1 MEIKPHT
8 FDELIHKW
16 NNIPIFLVLL
26 SGFLLRLIKVNTR
39 GIWYDDA
46 FSILL
51 ANRPIAD
58 IIRGT
63 AADTMP
69 PVYYFLLHIWGMIS
83 QQIWFLRS
91 LNILLSTGSIYLIYI
106 LVKKLTNPKAAI
118 IAGFLT
124 AISPFQIFHA
134 QELRMYV
141 VLQNAILINIILFID
156 IFIHNIKS
164 SSQKM
169 LMAGMVLSGVIAL
182 YTHNLAVFTMA
193 ALDAYLLIKKEWKKL
208 LRLLVMQGIMVVL
221 FIPWLI
227 FLPGQIAK
235 IQTAFWTPRPGIVQ
249 IIQGILT
256 TLSTL
261 PQSNIG
267 VYFAAVIIAI
277 VFVILV
283 QKAKFRVISRIEIQL
298 LFCMIIIP
306 PLLMFFVSW
315 FMRPIYVPR
324 AFIVSGV
331 LFYAMAAVLL
341 LEPTI
346 LSKKVSG
353 ETKSPSKIDPFGKI
367 AILLFILISIPAL
380 LYQYT
385 YKSFPRS
392 EFEKM
397 MITIGDRCS
406 ENCVIVHD
414 NKLSYFP
421 AYVYDHQATQ
431 VFIADEVGTHND
443 TLALISQEAMNI
455 YAQPDIDS
463 AVGNYSEVR
472 FVVFSKAIA
481 EYEEIGVHVHP
492 KIQWLD
498 DHFIRD
504 NHISIGD
511 LEIFYFSKIQ

>member
-1 MEIKPHT
+1 MEIKSHT

-16 NNIPIFLVLL
+16 NNLPIFLILL
-26 SGFLLRLIKVNTR
+26 TGIFLRLIKVSTR

-51 ANRPIAD
+51 ANRSITD

-63 AADTMP
+63 TADTMP

-91 LNILLSTGSIYLIYI
+91 LNILLSTGSIYLVYI
-106 LVKKLTNPKAAI
+106 LVKKLSNPKAAI

-141 VLQNAILINIILFID
+141 VLQNAILINFIIFID
-156 IFIHNIKS
+156 IFILNFKS
-164 SSQKM
+164 NPQKM

-182 YTHNLAVFTMA
+182 YTHNLAVFTLA
-193 ALDAYLLIKKEWKKL
+193 ALDAYLLLKKEWKKL
-208 LRLLVMQGIMVVL
+208 IRLLVMQGIMVVL
-221 FIPWLI
+221 FTPWLV
-227 FLPGQIAK
+227 FLPGQINK
-235 IQTAFWTPRPGIVQ
+235 IQTAFWTPKPDLVQ
-249 IIQGILT
+249 LIQGILT

-261 PQSNIG
+261 PQSTIG
-267 VYFAAVIIAI
+267 VYIAAVLIAV
-277 VFVILV
+277 VFVILI
-283 QKAKFRVISRIEIQL
+283 QKTKIQVIKRVEVQL
-298 LFCMIIIP
+298 LLCLIIIP

-331 LFYAMAAVLL
+331 LFYALAAIIL

-346 LSKKVSG
+346 LPKNESG
-353 ETKSPSKIDPFGKI
+353 ETNLISRVDPFAKM
-367 AILLFILISIPAL
+367 AILIFILIAIPAL
-380 LYQYT
+380 LFQYT
-385 YKSFPRS
+385 YQSFPRS

-397 MITIGDRCS
+397 MKTIGDNCT

-421 AYVYDHQATQ
+421 AYVYDRQATQ

-443 TLALISQEAMNI
+443 TLALISQQAMNI
-455 YAQPDIDS
+455 YAQPDINT
-463 AVGNYSEVR
+463 AVGNNQEVR

-481 EYEEIGVHVHP
+481 EYKEIGVSVHP
-492 KIQWLD
+492 KIRWLNNQYTQ
-498 DHFIRD
+498 D
-504 NHISIGD
+504 NHINIGD
-511 LEIFYFSKIQ
+511 LEIFYFSKK